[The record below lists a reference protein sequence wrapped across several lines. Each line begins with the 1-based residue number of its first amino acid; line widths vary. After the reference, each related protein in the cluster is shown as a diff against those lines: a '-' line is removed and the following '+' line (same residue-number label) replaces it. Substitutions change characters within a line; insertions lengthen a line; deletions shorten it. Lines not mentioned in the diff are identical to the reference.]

1 MIETLDFSA
10 DGYMV
15 YYTPLP
21 PPAASPSIATSSTSP
36 LSTAA
41 PTSPP
46 QSRREREQSARRRL
60 VAAVLGNGVEIS
72 HHPDGAPYIAA
83 APPQPSTAA
92 PQPTAATPQ
101 PSTAATARPIS
112 ISHSSSTLA
121 LAVATSSSV
130 TIGIDIEAPRRQLER
145 TASRFLSVDEKSRLA
160 TLIDPAER
168 IDFLLRCWTAKEAVY
183 KAARTPGLPLA
194 AIVTDRDFLTATV
207 ATSPSAESAA
217 TVATSPSES
226 AATAAPCSRYALT
239 YRRLPTAETLCIAS
253 QHSNR
258 QADPTV

>member
-83 APPQPSTAA
+83 APPQPSTSA
-92 PQPTAATPQ
+92 PQPTATTPQ
-101 PSTAATARPIS
+101 PSTARPIS

-217 TVATSPSES
+217 T
-226 AATAAPCSRYALT
+226 AAPCRRYALT

>member
-21 PPAASPSIATSSTSP
+21 PAAAATSSSAQSAVASTLPSP
-36 LSTAA
+36 ASNST
-41 PTSPP
+41 P

-60 VAAVLGNGVEIS
+60 VAAVLGDGVEIS

-83 APPQPSTAA
+83 TSSSIATASAPS
-92 PQPTAATPQ
+92 AT
-101 PSTAATARPIS
+101 STAATARPIS

-121 LAVATSSSV
+121 LAVATSPLI
-130 TIGIDIEAPRRQLER
+130 TIGIDIEAPRLQLER
-145 TASRFLSVDEKSRLA
+145 TASRFLSVDEKSRLDS
-160 TLIDPAER
+160 LVDPAER
-168 IDFLLRCWTAKEAVY
+168 IDFLLHCWTAKEAVY

-207 ATSPSAESAA
+207 ATSPS
-217 TVATSPSES
+217 TVTTSPTAES
-226 AATAAPCSRYALT
+226 AATAAHCRRYALT
-239 YRRLPTAETLCIAS
+239 YRQLPTAETLCIAILQS
-253 QHSNR
+253 EI
-258 QADPTV
+258 